1 MKKKLLLI
9 VGVIVALFIGLVS
22 YYVIIDLKQEDI
34 LLKELDEINM
44 LSNESN
50 IDIDKIYNMLD
61 RTVTKD
67 DYAKVERAFKNYLKD
82 SFDNILKISSILE
95 DDRLV
100 NILTA
105 QNYINDGKDFINTKE
120 YIESTINNLKTYK
133 EEYINYFTE
142 EKVMSYVYKYNL
154 DSYYID
160 LYKNEFVGDIEAQTI
175 DKTVENS
182 IDEVLDFLNL
192 SNQVIDLLR
201 YNQDSWY
208 IEENMIV
215 FNDDKLSNEYDN
227 LINSI

>member
-9 VGVIVALFIGLVS
+9 VGVIVALFIGLIS

-95 DDRLV
+95 DNRLV

-208 IEENMIV
+208 IEEDMIV
-215 FNDDKLSNEYDN
+215 FNDDKLS
-227 LINSI
+227 IIF

>member
-9 VGVIVALFIGLVS
+9 VGIIVALFIGLIS

-120 YIESTINNLKTYK
+120 YIESTINNLKAYK

-154 DSYYID
+154 DSYYVD
-160 LYKNEFVGDIEAQTI
+160 LYKNEFVGDIESQTI

-208 IEENMIV
+208 IEEDMIV